1 MYQKTEKQILV
12 NSVSELKRDTFAHFS
27 KWRQNVSKRI
37 QDIVIKNGGTSGN
50 VGSQEPQKVAGPSG
64 PGDNPVAVLAR
75 LYPAVDTPLREGP
88 KEKRALILHSMLL
101 ILLGLDQY
109 AVYSRILLVRL
120 TTSLNIPVYVL
131 QQDEVRV
138 SQALSKIIQGIPI
151 EEMVQRRAEEI
162 KARRWKTGMASAA
175 SAEEPGSLSPHLLTA
190 GVGTVFG
197 GKGGLHPTVTS
208 TLLAA
213 MNESTVVVG
222 SLFGLY
228 GARQGSK
235 TMSMYG
241 KDIQGFGI
249 IPLRGS
255 SESKI
260 NDPKELPTEDRKMRV
275 TIGIAGLM
283 SSPEDLLKS
292 WEFLGPQNETYVM
305 RWEEDGLI
313 RMNAAFEL
321 LVKSPTWDTIKNE
334 ITSRTGEV
342 SLTIYDRLTQIE
354 WPVGLL
360 KASKIIETPWCS
372 AIIRADKAGAALADM
387 LINKSFGERPVS
399 LIGYSLGARIIYNCL
414 MMLSEKRAFGLV
426 ENVIMMG
433 TPCPSEVRV
442 WAAIRTSVAGRLI
455 NVYSNQDYLLG
466 FLSRNICYQYGVAGL
481 QKVEGV
487 PHVENFDASEVVTN
501 HLRYRY
507 LVGSILKKVGWEDID
522 YPQVTAEQMKLAAYI
537 KELDEGSAKGN
548 GTNSG
553 GSVQRGE

>member
-1 MYQKTEKQILV
+1 
-12 NSVSELKRDTFAHFS
+12 
-27 KWRQNVSKRI
+27 
-37 QDIVIKNGGTSGN
+37 
-50 VGSQEPQKVAGPSG
+50 
-64 PGDNPVAVLAR
+64 
-75 LYPAVDTPLREGP
+75 
-88 KEKRALILHSMLL
+88 MLL

-342 SLTIYDRLTQIE
+342 SLTSL
-354 WPVGLL
+354 
-360 KASKIIETPWCS
+360 SKQE
-372 AIIRADKAGAALADM
+372 
-387 LINKSFGERPVS
+387 LISFQS
-399 LIGYSLGARIIYNCL
+399 
-414 MMLSEKRAFGLV
+414 M
-426 ENVIMMG
+426 
-433 TPCPSEVRV
+433 
-442 WAAIRTSVAGRLI
+442 
-455 NVYSNQDYLLG
+455 
-466 FLSRNICYQYGVAGL
+466 
-481 QKVEGV
+481 
-487 PHVENFDASEVVTN
+487 
-501 HLRYRY
+501 
-507 LVGSILKKVGWEDID
+507 
-522 YPQVTAEQMKLAAYI
+522 TA
-537 KELDEGSAKGN
+537 
-548 GTNSG
+548 
-553 GSVQRGE
+553 